1 MESVCE
7 AQQHGTQSAGVGMK
21 LMSKG
26 IERSRRA
33 VRSYLFIAP
42 LMWIVVLLAS
52 WLLIVEWRMLPELVN
67 ATMAVL
73 T

>member
-1 MESVCE
+1 MESE
-7 AQQHGTQSAGVGMK
+7 YKAQQHGGQSAGVGMK
-21 LMSKG
+21 LINKG
-26 IERSRRA
+26 AERSHRA

-52 WLLIVEWRMLPELVN
+52 WLLIVEWPELVN
-67 ATMAVL
+67 ATMAAL